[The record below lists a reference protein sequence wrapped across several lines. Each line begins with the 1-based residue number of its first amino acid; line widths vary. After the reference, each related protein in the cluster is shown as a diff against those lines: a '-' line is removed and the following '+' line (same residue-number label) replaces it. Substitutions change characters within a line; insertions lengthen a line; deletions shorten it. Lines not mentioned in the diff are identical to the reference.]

1 MFVVGLEHDN
11 YEENLTLAKTLN
23 EKIKKLAPTLS
34 RGVLEKKGPGVNG
47 ISSYSP
53 FNRTLNCF
61 TIEKNCLFKK
71 LLTISFIIF
80 MGLYI
85 SSESGFYEA
94 KLSNKV
100 ALTDKAIKEFENDV
114 IEGKTVDVNTYISN
128 KNVDYSNKFTSS
140 GERLSEALTKI
151 LT

>member
-1 MFVVGLEHDN
+1 M
-11 YEENLTLAKTLN
+11 
-23 EKIKKLAPTLS
+23 KK
-34 RGVLEKKGPGVNG
+34 
-47 ISSYSP
+47 
-53 FNRTLNCF
+53 
-61 TIEKNCLFKK
+61 KNNWFKK

-128 KNVDYSNKFTSS
+128 KTVDYSNKFTSS
-140 GERLSEALTKI
+140 GERLSEAVTKI
-151 LT
+151 LTEGFSGAWDAIKVLFF

>member
-1 MFVVGLEHDN
+1 M
-11 YEENLTLAKTLN
+11 
-23 EKIKKLAPTLS
+23 KK
-34 RGVLEKKGPGVNG
+34 
-47 ISSYSP
+47 
-53 FNRTLNCF
+53 
-61 TIEKNCLFKK
+61 KNNWFKK
-71 LLTISFIIF
+71 FLTISFIIF

-114 IEGKTVDVNTYISN
+114 IEGKTVDVNTYINN

-140 GERLSEALTKI
+140 GEKLS
-151 LT
+151 

>member
-1 MFVVGLEHDN
+1 M
-11 YEENLTLAKTLN
+11 
-23 EKIKKLAPTLS
+23 KK
-34 RGVLEKKGPGVNG
+34 
-47 ISSYSP
+47 
-53 FNRTLNCF
+53 
-61 TIEKNCLFKK
+61 KNNWFKK
-71 LLTISFIIF
+71 FLTISFIIF

-140 GERLSEALTKI
+140 GERLSEAVTKI
-151 LT
+151 LTEGFTNLNPVCLLLNNIFVKQMEQYFHHQSFL